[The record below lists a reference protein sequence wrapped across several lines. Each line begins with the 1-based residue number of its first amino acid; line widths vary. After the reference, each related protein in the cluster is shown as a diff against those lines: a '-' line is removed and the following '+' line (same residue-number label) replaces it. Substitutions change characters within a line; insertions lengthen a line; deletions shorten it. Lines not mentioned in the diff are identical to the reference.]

1 MKAKNIIIGALSY
14 IVASFLIQALS
25 HFVIN
30 ADHYASITFMRA
42 EPLMYFGLLTMLI
55 QGIVL
60 TVLYLKWANN
70 DFSIKQGVK
79 FSLLMA
85 LFFVSYLALVEPDKY
100 NVSNVSEWVAVEAIA
115 GLIQFSLFGTLLG
128 KFVKN

>member
-1 MKAKNIIIGALSY
+1 MKIKNLMIGVISY
-14 IVASFLIQALS
+14 MIASFLIQALS

-30 ADHYASITFMRA
+30 LEHYASITFMRV

-70 DFSIKQGVK
+70 SFNIKQGLK
-79 FSLLMA
+79 FSLLIG

-100 NVSNVSEWVAVEAIA
+100 NVINISEWILVEGIA
-115 GLIQFSLFGTLLG
+115 GLFQFTIFGVLLG